1 MFDPYPVGD
10 ERRIYFDY
18 FSRLS
23 RHIRNISFRGK
34 QPDCLRYLVD
44 HPVSSAYKIKPPNQ
58 TNESEYRWAK
68 EAVKQLHRLGLIK
81 LVEKG
86 KHSSSDYSLTD
97 EGIYYLIKNT
107 KLPYI
112 RPLQDLIKNY
122 SGSNIFRYLVYPF
135 IKLETL
141 CSPKMDPNIIA
152 GLGSYLVSTL
162 QKMDST
168 LSLLDNQERS
178 EKEIYFWN
186 YDKLEGY
193 LRSKYHY
200 DFINIADCEEDSDDD
215 YMEIRYFDIES
226 NNDDVKVIFDKRNKK
241 GVINITNKKVK
252 KRTIP
257 LPLITD
263 YLQKKTITHYDYM
276 IGYFDAFCSPRSEEF
291 IKSIYFINYYDDG
304 IREILSKD
312 RLFVNVLKKNKDQ
325 YIRAYEQITSYP
337 DFMI

>member
-1 MFDPYPVGD
+1 MNDPYPVGD

-23 RHIRNISFRGK
+23 RHFRKISLIGK
-34 QPDCLRYLVD
+34 QPYCMRYLVD

-81 LVEKG
+81 LVAKG

-107 KLPYI
+107 KLPYTML
-112 RPLQDLIKNY
+112 LQDLIKNY
-122 SGSNIFRYLVYPF
+122 GNSNIFQYLVYPY
-135 IKLETL
+135 IKPETI
-141 CSPKMDPNIIA
+141 CSPKMDLNIVA
-152 GLGSYLVSTL
+152 GVGNHLVSVL

-168 LSLLDNQERS
+168 LLLLDKQEKS
-178 EKEIYFWN
+178 EIEAYSWN
-186 YDKLEGY
+186 YDKLEDY

-200 DFINIADCEEDSDDD
+200 DFINIVNCEENSDED

-226 NNDDVKVIFDKRNKK
+226 NNEDVKVIFDKRNKK

-263 YLQKKTITHYDYM
+263 YLQEKTITKYDYM
-276 IGYFDAFCSPRSEEF
+276 IGYFDAFCSPRAEEF
-291 IKSIYFINYYDDG
+291 ILSISHIDTYNDD
-304 IREILSKD
+304 IREILLND
-312 RLFVNVLKKNKDQ
+312 RPFMNALKKTKDHFDRV
-325 YIRAYEQITSYP
+325 YK
-337 DFMI
+337 

>member
-23 RHIRNISFRGK
+23 RHIRNITLRGK
-34 QPDCLRYLVD
+34 QPYCLRYLVD

-68 EAVKQLHRLGLIK
+68 EAVKQLRRLGLIK

-86 KHSSSDYSLTD
+86 KHSSSNFSLTD
-97 EGIYYLIKNT
+97 EGIYYLIKNI
-107 KLPYI
+107 KLLHTTL
-112 RPLQDLIKNY
+112 LQDLVKNY

-141 CSPKMDPNIIA
+141 CSPKMDLNIIA
-152 GLGSYLVSTL
+152 GVGNYLISTF
-162 QKMDST
+162 QKIDST
-168 LSLLDNQERS
+168 LLLLDKQEKI
-178 EKEIYFWN
+178 EKEFYSWN
-186 YDKLEGY
+186 YDRLEHY

-200 DFINIADCEEDSDDD
+200 NFINIVDCVEDSDEDRI
-215 YMEIRYFDIES
+215 EIRYFDIE
-226 NNDDVKVIFDKRNKK
+226 NNNKDVKVIFNKK
-241 GVINITNKKVK
+241 NKEGYLYTTNKKVK
-252 KRTIP
+252 KNRI
-257 LPLITD
+257 PLITD
-263 YLQKKTITHYDYM
+263 YLQKKTITQYDYM

-291 IKSIYFINYYDDG
+291 IKSIYIINYYDDG

-312 RLFVNVLKKNKDQ
+312 RLFVNVLKNNKDQ
-325 YIRAYEQITSYP
+325 YIRVYEQITSYP